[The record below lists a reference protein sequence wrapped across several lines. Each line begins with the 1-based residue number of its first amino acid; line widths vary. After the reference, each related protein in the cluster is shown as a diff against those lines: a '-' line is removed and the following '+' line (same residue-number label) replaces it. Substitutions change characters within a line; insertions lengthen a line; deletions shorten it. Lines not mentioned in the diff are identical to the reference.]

1 MLFFADSGEGAVT
14 QGMLMGAVSSVVVV
28 MLLLLVFLNSPF
40 HKGVGGLR
48 PVAMERT
55 LRIVD
60 QALGATGKTVQVP
73 CDGQGNPG

>member
-14 QGMLMGAVSSVVVV
+14 QATLMGSVTSFVVV
-28 MLLLLVFLNSPF
+28 MLLLLVFLDSPF

-60 QALGATGKTVQVP
+60 EALGATGKITSIP
-73 CDGQGNPG
+73 CDGEGNPA